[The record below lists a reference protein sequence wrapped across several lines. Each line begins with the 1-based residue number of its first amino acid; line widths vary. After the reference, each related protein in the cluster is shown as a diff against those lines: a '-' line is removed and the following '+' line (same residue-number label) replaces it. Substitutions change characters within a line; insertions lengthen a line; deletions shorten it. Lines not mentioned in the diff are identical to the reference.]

1 MTGAARIYL
10 DTNALIYAVEDT
22 SERAALLN
30 ALLDASIR
38 HTSACLVTSELSLAE
53 LLVKPL
59 RAGQDDLVQR
69 YHVLVRTSDWLDVY
83 PVNRPVLI
91 RAGEIRA
98 GSKLKIPDAIH
109 LATAQLVGCT
119 YFLTG
124 DAGFAAVPVAVHGE
138 GDAPIILRPDI
149 PTLTTLLES
158 LSP

>member
-10 DTNALIYAVEDT
+10 DTNTLIYAVEDI

-30 ALLDASIR
+30 ALLDASVR
-38 HTSACLVTSELSLAE
+38 HTSAFLATSELSLAE

-59 RAGQDDLVQR
+59 RAGQDDLVKR
-69 YHVLVRTSDWLDVY
+69 YHVLIRTSDWLDVY
-83 PVNRPVLI
+83 PVSRQVLV
-91 RAGEIRA
+91 RAGDIRA
-98 GSKLKIPDAIH
+98 GSRLKLPDAIH

-119 YFLTG
+119 HLLTG
-124 DAGFAAVPVAVHGE
+124 DAGFASVPAVADLKGH
-138 GDAPIILRPDI
+138 APIVVRPDI